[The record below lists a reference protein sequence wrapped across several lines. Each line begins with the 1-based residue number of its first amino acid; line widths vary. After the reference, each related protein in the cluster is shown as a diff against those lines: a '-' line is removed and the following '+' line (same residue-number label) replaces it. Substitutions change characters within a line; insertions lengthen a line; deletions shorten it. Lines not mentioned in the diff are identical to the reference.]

1 MFLFPIVV
9 LSCLHAYLLLQQV
22 VDDLFAFWGSAD
34 DNVASEE
41 CRTLLKCG
49 KYVERLDLYVRLGY
63 SFQDVQ
69 KETMKLIN
77 RLGKSH
83 FAHREEDAQKLRAWT
98 KDEAT
103 YRVSRQSILDLLWT
117 LLS

>member
-1 MFLFPIVV
+1 M
-9 LSCLHAYLLLQQV
+9 
-22 VDDLFAFWGSAD
+22 
-34 DNVASEE
+34 
-41 CRTLLKCG
+41 
-49 KYVERLDLYVRLGY
+49 RLGY

-77 RLGKSH
+77 RLSKSH

-98 KDEAT
+98 KDEAS
-103 YRVSRQSILDLLWT
+103 YCVSRQNILDLLWT